1 MTDQPPRDR
10 EVDPRESEEAPPHP
24 SPAEDVGEAVD
35 RPPRPSQA
43 EGDREDDQAM
53 DRLE

>member
-10 EVDPRESEEAPPHP
+10 EVDPREPEVAAPHP
-24 SPAEDVGEAVD
+24 SPAEDVGEAVQ

-43 EGDREDDQAM
+43 EGDRDDEPESDA
-53 DRLE
+53 RE